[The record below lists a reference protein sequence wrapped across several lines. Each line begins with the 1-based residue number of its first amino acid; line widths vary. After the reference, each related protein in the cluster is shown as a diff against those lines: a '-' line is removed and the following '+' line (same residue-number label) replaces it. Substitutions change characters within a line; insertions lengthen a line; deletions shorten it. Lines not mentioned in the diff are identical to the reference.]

1 MLKILMQG
9 LGVPKETIDFFTSL
23 SHEQRNQLLTT
34 ATRLANQIADALK
47 EGGEIYIRKP
57 DGTMTKLEV

>member
-23 SHEQRNQLLTT
+23 SVEQRTELLTT
-34 ATRLANQIADALK
+34 ATNLATKIADALK

-57 DGTMTKLEV
+57 DGTMIKLEV